1 MKKPLLIVK
10 NITHE
15 APGLIETALSDK
27 DFTSHV
33 VDLAT
38 GDSFPDPRSYKAV
51 VVLGGPQSANDLT
64 PSMLMQ
70 LARIE
75 VALQEEIPY
84 LGICLG
90 MQTLVKAGGG
100 KVLKCPVQEI
110 GFTDQEGEE
119 YRMLLTAEG
128 KEDPLFCGLSESI
141 RVFQL
146 HGETV
151 ELAAGMKLLASG
163 RLCPIQAV
171 KAGEKAYGLQ
181 CHAEMTLSMFLSW
194 LALDADLKS
203 MDRTAL
209 IEQFESFRHE
219 YTATGIQLIN
229 NFLRISGL
237 AHD

>member
-33 VDLAT
+33 VDLAA

>member
-15 APGLIETALSDK
+15 APGLIGTVLTDK
-27 DFTSHV
+27 HITSHV
-33 VDLAT
+33 VDLAA
-38 GDSFPDPRSYKAV
+38 GDSFPDPRNYNAV
-51 VVLGGPQSANDLT
+51 VVLGGPQSANDLS

-70 LARIE
+70 LGRIE

-110 GFTDQEGEE
+110 GFTDHEGEE
-119 YRMLLTAEG
+119 YRMQLTLEG

-163 RLCPIQAV
+163 KQCPIQAV
-171 KAGEKAYGLQ
+171 RVGECAYGLQ
-181 CHAEMTLSMFLSW
+181 CHAEMTLIMFLSW
-194 LALDADLKS
+194 LDIDADLKREN
-203 MDRTAL
+203 RTAL
-209 IEQFESFRHE
+209 IEEFESFRHE
-219 YTATGIQLIN
+219 YTATGMQLIN

-237 AHD
+237 AS

>member
-15 APGLIETALSDK
+15 GPGLIETVLCQQGIK
-27 DFTSHV
+27 PRI
-33 VDLAT
+33 VDLSA
-38 GDSFPDPRSYKAV
+38 GELFPDPVNFTAV
-51 VVLGGPQSANDLT
+51 IVLGGPQSANDLT

-70 LARIE
+70 LGRIE

-110 GFTDQEGEE
+110 GFTDLEGEE
-119 YRMLLTAEG
+119 YRIQLTLEG

-163 RLCPIQAV
+163 KQCPIQAV
-171 KAGEKAYGLQ
+171 RVGKRAYGLQ
-181 CHAEMTLSMFLSW
+181 CHAEMTLTMFLSW
-194 LALDADLKS
+194 LALDADLKREN
-203 MDRTAL
+203 RTAL

-219 YTATGIQLIN
+219 YTATGMQLVN

-237 AHD
+237 AS